1 MSAERPTPAA
11 PRSPE
16 ETRLHDALERVATRR
31 PVADGWEAIVE
42 RLTDEA
48 DGTTVVTP
56 LAGGR
61 HGGSRRDARP
71 SRRRLA
77 LIAACVAAVGALAVG
92 VVALAGRD
100 DDEGQVTLTPP
111 PAEATGWYVPRDL
124 PDGWVLETV
133 GTDLVDAA
141 EGPTGTSCPCTRDVF
156 VGSGTALLHETWAIT
171 AGEAQLTGDP
181 VDLGHGLVGHRMA
194 PTSVWWSQGG
204 RVHGL
209 MGHTPGFEGG
219 DGDLDDTIVTAAA
232 RTLTAVPSGADPT
245 LDGYD
250 LVSRNTIPDVATYRT
265 VVVTLRNRETGRRAS
280 YGLSPTGFDV
290 ADAFAAVGAAETVEI
305 PGQPE
310 ALDRFTINPAAAP
323 GDADQFLYVGQW
335 PGADVFVGRFLE
347 PAATNP
353 MHDADLQTVISRLRP
368 ATSAE
373 WAAFLDA
380 ATGSVDGKAR
390 APSLGD
396 LIQRD

>member
-1 MSAERPTPAA
+1 MSADRPTPTA

-16 ETRLHDALERVATRR
+16 ETRLHDALERVATQR
-31 PVADGWEAIVE
+31 PVADGWDAIVE

-48 DGTTVVTP
+48 DGTTVTP
-56 LAGGR
+56 LTGGR
-61 HGGSRRDARP
+61 HDGSRRDARP
-71 SRRRLA
+71 SGRRLA

-100 DDEGQVTLTPP
+100 HDKKQVTLTPP
-111 PAEATGWYVPRDL
+111 PADATGWYVPRDL
-124 PDGWVLETV
+124 PSGWVLETV
-133 GTDLVDAA
+133 GTDLSDAA

-156 VGSGTALLHETWAIT
+156 LRSGTALLHETWAIT

-181 VDLGHGLVGHRMA
+181 VDLGQGLVGYRVA

-209 MGHTPGFEGG
+209 FGHTPGLEGG
-219 DGDLDDTIVTAAA
+219 NGDLDDTLVTAAA
-232 RTLTAVPSGADPT
+232 RALAALPDDADPT
-245 LDGYD
+245 LDGYE
-250 LVSRNTIPDVATYRT
+250 LVSRHAIPDVTSYRT

-280 YGLSPTGFDV
+280 YGLSPTGCDV
-290 ADAFAAVGAAETVEI
+290 ADPFAAVGAAETVEI

-310 ALDRFTINPAAAP
+310 KLDRFTINPAAAP
-323 GDADQFLYVGQW
+323 GDADRFLYVGQW

-353 MHDADLQTVISRLRP
+353 MYDEDLETVISRLRP

-373 WAAFLDA
+373 WAAFLDT
-380 ATGSVDGKAR
+380 ATGSVDGKSR
-390 APSLGD
+390 ASSLGD